1 MTAPFATVA
10 ELAEYSQGKLSAG
23 DPRLGDVLAGASHAI
38 RRYCGWH
45 VAPEM
50 VEEFVLDGPGGRIL
64 ALPTLRLVE
73 VTAATDSGRALDVG
87 ALEWSHDGTVRGY
100 WHDRFRGVKITAR
113 HGFESAPEIKQMVL
127 AACSRAL
134 SSPSGATREQ
144 AGALSVSWATVAPG
158 VSGGLALL
166 AHELALLETYR
177 LEPRV

>member
-1 MTAPFATVA
+1 MSSAFATPE
-10 ELAEYSQGKLSAG
+10 ELAGYSQGKLSAS
-23 DPRLGDVLAGASHAI
+23 DPRLVEVLAGASNAI

-45 VAPEM
+45 VAPVVE
-50 VEEFVLDGPGGRIL
+50 EEFVLDGPGGRVL

-73 VTAATDSGRALDVG
+73 VLAASDSGRALDAG
-87 ALEWSHDGTVRGY
+87 TLEWSHDGTIRGY
-100 WHDRFRGVKITAR
+100 WHDRFRGVRITAR

-158 VSGGLALL
+158 VSGGLALMG
-166 AHELALLETYR
+166 HELALLEGYR
-177 LEPRV
+177 LEPRI